1 MNIND
6 SMISKIKLTCKN
18 PIIDKKNGG
27 VSTDELKEFILLNSS
42 YTEPSIDITISIRK
56 DLIKYINENILPKY
70 NTPESNIKKLDLN
83 SLSKIIHEIPIS
95 RDTST
100 SRSTNKSTSTSTNLK
115 TKYVEDV
122 KLPKRSKTQLPTS
135 VKDTLPNVTKKIIDK
150 RTLLSDVVGFI
161 PTSDNMIDVLESVDK
176 NLYTTYKNS
185 DDYKVF
191 NLNGKYYL
199 FNNRECG
206 GGGDCFYHVV
216 IYCLNKFGINT
227 NVKNLRNIVQNDF
240 NSLDKERQE
249 LLKTYVTSSN
259 NQNNVKK
266 NIDSI
271 DFSNIFLSSSQFATQ
286 YEINVISKYY
296 KIKFLYINHTDRLKN
311 GNPIEDYIYC
321 IKADADGDDI
331 PIDYTE
337 FNYLFILYNINSLHF
352 QLGEIFIEN
361 NKLSIISK
369 RDLLL
374 HKNNN
379 LLSFCENVCPI
390 YSWASL

>member
-42 YTEPSIDITISIRK
+42 YSESSIDITIFTRK

-70 NTPESNIKKLDLN
+70 NTPESNTKKLDLS
-83 SLSKIIHEIPIS
+83 SLSKIVHEIPIS
-95 RDTST
+95 RDTNT
-100 SRSTNKSTSTSTNLK
+100 SINLK

-122 KLPKRSKTQLPTS
+122 KLPKRSKTQLQTS
-135 VKDTLPNVTKKIIDK
+135 VKHTLPNITKKVIDK

-161 PTSDNMIDVLESVDK
+161 PTSEDMIQLLESGK
-176 NLYTTYKNS
+176 KLYTTYKNS

-191 NLNGKYYL
+191 NLKGNYYL
-199 FNNRECG
+199 FNNMECG

-216 IYCLNKFGINT
+216 IRCLNKFGINT
-227 NVKNLRNIVQNDF
+227 NVKNLRTIVQNDF

-249 LLKTYVTSSN
+249 FLKKYVTSSN
-259 NQNNVKK
+259 NENNVKK

-286 YEINVISKYY
+286 YEISVIAKYY
-296 KIKFLYINHTDRLKN
+296 KIKFLYINHTDRLN
-311 GNPIEDYIYC
+311 DGNRIEDYIYC
-321 IKADADGDDI
+321 INANDDLDDI

-361 NKLSIISK
+361 NKLSTISK

-374 HKNNN
+374 PKNNN
-379 LLSFCENVCPI
+379 LLSFCENVCPT
-390 YSWASL
+390 YSWTSL